1 MSETA
6 LRFTGVVKNFGRAQA
21 LRGVTFDVT
30 PGEFFGLVGVNGAGK
45 TTLIKCLLDFCDVSD
60 GGTSRFSARRI
71 T

>member
-21 LRGVTFDVT
+21 LRGVTFDVA

-45 TTLIKCLLDFCDVSD
+45 TTLLNACSISAMYPAAP
-60 GGTSRFSARRI
+60 SRFSARLI